1 MFVRAL
7 AYMRMLGR
15 EGLPAMSR
23 RAILNANYLRVHL
36 QKCYRLAYPFTCT
49 HEFVLSAVQQKQ
61 KGVRALDIG
70 KRLLDFGVH
79 APTVYFPLIVEEAIM
94 IEPTE
99 TEEKRTLDHFIA
111 ALKQIAREVETSP
124 DLLHGAPYTTPVGR
138 LDEGRAARELVIR
151 WTGGAG

>member
-1 MFVRAL
+1 M
-7 AYMRMLGR
+7 
-15 EGLPAMSR
+15 
-23 RAILNANYLRVHL
+23 LNANYLRAHL
-36 QKCYRLAYPFTCT
+36 QKSYRLAYPFTCT
-49 HEFVLSAVQQKQ
+49 HEFVLSAVEQKK

-111 ALKQIAREVETSP
+111 AMEQIAREVDSSPETV
-124 DLLHGAPYTTPVGR
+124 LHAPYTTPVGR
-138 LDEGRAARELVIR
+138 LDEGRAARELVVR
-151 WTGGAG
+151 WSPDTP